1 MRPPASQLKLGQNE
15 VMKAEQQVYNKM
27 AEKELMWCN
36 LQRAVHKR
44 TLKTSLKSSSVRQN
58 SSTATKSCRH
68 QWLWLTAAEGASTS
82 CWAVGCI
89 SFFTALQRDLWKFD
103 HTWTLSLKPT
113 TGNIKTQSSLHCSTV
128 HFVLPPQI
136 SKIFIFHWFFKC
148 NSFFFFFAFFN
159 IFLYMLLVW
168 EAVTMHISTPE
179 THWQKLR
186 HQQLQNEGKIK
197 RLKAEEQDDEAEIDY
212 L

>member
-1 MRPPASQLKLGQNE
+1 
-15 VMKAEQQVYNKM
+15 
-27 AEKELMWCN
+27 MWCN

-136 SKIFIFHWFFKC
+136 SKNFIFHWFFKC
-148 NSFFFFFAFFN
+148 NSAQYILFFFFFAFFN

-168 EAVTMHISTPE
+168 EAVTMHISIPE